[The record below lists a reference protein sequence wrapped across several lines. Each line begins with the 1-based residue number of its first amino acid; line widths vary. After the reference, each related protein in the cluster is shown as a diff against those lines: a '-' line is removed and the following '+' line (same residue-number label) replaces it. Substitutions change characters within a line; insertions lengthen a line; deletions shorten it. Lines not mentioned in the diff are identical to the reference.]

1 MRRARRRLLP
11 PAGLRRALVLALVAL
26 LVLAGTVLAAA
37 PGVRDALLE
46 FFGLQGATVERRS
59 DLPTPPA
66 RAPAG
71 ARPAHDPRRGG
82 RASSPFEPLVP
93 SALGEPDGVYLRGD
107 EELSLAY
114 RAGPGLP
121 RAATTRLGL
130 LVSEFRGDLHPDLHR
145 QDRGRGHGDRAAA
158 RGRRACDLDRGGAAL
173 LLLPRRRAADARE
186 GELRLAQNV
195 LLLESGPLL
204 VRLEGAFDR
213 ERALEIARS
222 LR

>member
-1 MRRARRRLLP
+1 M
-11 PAGLRRALVLALVAL
+11 LALVAL

-46 FFGLQGATVERRS
+46 FFGLQGATVERRTE
-59 DLPTPPA
+59 LPTPPPERPLELGERTTLDA
-66 RAPAG
+66 AAG
-71 ARPAHDPRRGG
+71 RL
-82 RASSPFEPLVP
+82 PFEPLVP
-93 SALGEPDGVYLRGD
+93 SALGEPDGVYLRGG
-107 EELSLAY
+107 ELSLAY
-114 RAGPGLP
+114 RARPGLP
-121 RAATTRLGL
+121 RTATTRLGL
-130 LVSEFRGDLHPDLHR
+130 LVTEFRGDLHPDYI
-145 QDRGRGHGDRAAA
+145 GKIA
-158 RGRRACDLDRGGAAL
+158 GGATAIERLRVDGERAL
-173 LLLPRRRAADARE
+173 WLEGAPHFFFYRGAGGEIRE